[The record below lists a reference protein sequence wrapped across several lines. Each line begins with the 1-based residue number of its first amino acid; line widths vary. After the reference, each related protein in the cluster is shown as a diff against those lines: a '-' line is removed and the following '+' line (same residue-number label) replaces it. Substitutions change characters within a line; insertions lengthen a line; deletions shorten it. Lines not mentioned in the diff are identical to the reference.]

1 MKICGKDMRRQ
12 DMTRF
17 RNTGMITEVLIGL
30 VREEEDKG
38 KSEDDI
44 TNVVD
49 NNAIDNDNNAKT
61 IKPLTLTMQ

>member
-30 VREEEDKG
+30 VH
-38 KSEDDI
+38 I
-44 TNVVD
+44 V
-49 NNAIDNDNNAKT
+49 A
-61 IKPLTLTMQ
+61 LTLIVAILPSN